1 MSSIIRI
8 VPLLIIMLINSSHLR
23 AEPLNSDNFYVGTGV
38 SFNTLS
44 AFGNATGVQLFGGY
58 DMDVYFNGDIDAA
71 LEIGYMDS
79 GSFND
84 FGSSNKFS
92 GSNKAK
98 GIWLAMPF
106 RVAINKRLDTLMRVG
121 ADFGD
126 DDGII
131 VGAGLGYN
139 MGAKAAFR
147 IEYVV
152 RDHINA
158 LQFNVLFRL

>member
-1 MSSIIRI
+1 MVSIIRI
-8 VPLLIIMLINSSHLR
+8 VPFLIIMLINSSHLA
-23 AEPLNSDNFYVGTGV
+23 AEPLETDNFYVGTGV

-44 AFGNATGVQLFGGY
+44 AFGSATGIQIFGGY
-58 DMDVYFNGDIDAA
+58 DMDVLFNGDIDAA

-79 GSFND
+79 GTFDD
-84 FGSSNKFS
+84 FGSSSKFI

-98 GIWLAMPF
+98 GMWLSMPF
-106 RVAINKRLDTLMRVG
+106 RVAINRRLDTLMRIG

-126 DDGII
+126 DDGVI

-139 MGAKAAFR
+139 MGSKAAFR

-152 RDHINA
+152 RDHING